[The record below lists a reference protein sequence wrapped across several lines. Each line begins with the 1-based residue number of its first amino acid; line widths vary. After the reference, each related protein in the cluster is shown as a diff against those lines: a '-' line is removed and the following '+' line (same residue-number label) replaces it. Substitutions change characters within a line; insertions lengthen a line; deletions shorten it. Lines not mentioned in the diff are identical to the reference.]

1 MRYWSLILWGWV
13 LAHGTGNANPHSD
26 ASPVGAT
33 GPAAPP
39 WQEVYELALR
49 HVPGLTQTELDHA
62 LLDGLLARLGYRA
75 AVLPPEDPLPP
86 AESPVKH
93 AQVFEGNVGYIRVAR
108 VEASLPVELPKVWQT
123 LSATNAVAGWIL
135 DLREANGLDY
145 AAAQAAAALFLER
158 PMALLDWGAG
168 AATVSPASP
177 PCSGFLVVLVNGQT
191 RGAAEALA
199 GALRL
204 GRGAVIV
211 GSRTAGA
218 AALTQV
224 FTLSNGQRLRLATTP
239 VRLANGTSLSPIGL
253 EPDIPVAVSREAE
266 LTWLADP
273 FSAGPAP
280 PSRPG
285 ERAETAARR
294 SRANEAALVRAMRQN
309 AAGPDTDTPDPE
321 TAGPNVVRD
330 PALARA
336 LDLVKAMAI
345 LEASGLARRPPR

>member
-1 MRYWSLILWGWV
+1 MRYWSLVMLGWV
-13 LAHGTGNANPHSD
+13 LAHCTGNADPHSD
-26 ASPVGAT
+26 LSAAGAT

-49 HVPGLTQTELDHA
+49 HVPGLSKSELDRA

-75 AVLPPEDPLPP
+75 ALLPPDDPLPLP
-86 AESPVKH
+86 ESPVKQ
-93 AQVFEGNVGYIRVAR
+93 AEVFDGNVGYIRVAR
-108 VEASLPVELPKVWQT
+108 VEASLPRELPNVWQA
-123 LSATNAVAGWIL
+123 LRATNAVAGWIL
-135 DLREANGLDY
+135 DLREADGLDY
-145 AAAQAAAALFLER
+145 AAAQATAALFLEQ

-177 PCSGFLVVLVNGQT
+177 PCREFLVVLVNGQT

-204 GRGAVIV
+204 GRGAVLV

-224 FTLSNGQRLRLATTP
+224 FRLSNGQRLRLATTP
-239 VRLANGTSLSPIGL
+239 VRLASGPSLSPTGL

-273 FSAGPAP
+273 FAAGHAP

-285 ERAETAARR
+285 ERVETAARR

-309 AAGPDTDTPDPE
+309 AAAADTDTPDPE
-321 TAGPNVVRD
+321 AAGPNVVRD